1 MTNDYDGDRRTDIN
15 VIKYDWWEWL
25 TLRAGAAFRGFG
37 LSLTAQRFT
46 GGQRLCEAEKF
57 RRGGMTE
64 LGSISAE
71 ETDGVKDD
79 CRASLITVI
88 GARDHYYT
96 RACTHTHTH
105 THTPCHH
112 FQVVEHSQI
121 ICRIKQQANSLY
133 ISHASVWYESQIRW
147 QEEERSP
154 LNRCA
159 WARVVRWGVWRLLGE
174 SKNSDF
180 FSGCFSRG
188 GLWADQW
195 LSTGVLRLT
204 GFGFTCLITALKM
217 LSSSCLWTGSMFV
230 CCQRTQT
237 YTHTSFMI
245 LSLITGWWR

>member
-1 MTNDYDGDRRTDIN
+1 MTNPPGWSCLPRLWFVSDSTAVHRRPKIVWSWKVLTRRN
-15 VIKYDWWEWL
+15 DW
-25 TLRAGAAFRGFG
+25 T
-37 LSLTAQRFT
+37 
-46 GGQRLCEAEKF
+46 RLHQ
-57 RRGGMTE
+57 RRGNRWCKRW
-64 LGSISAE
+64 LS
-71 ETDGVKDD
+71 
-79 CRASLITVI
+79 SLINNCDWSK
-88 GARDHYYT
+88 GPLLHT
-96 RACTHTHTH
+96 RMHTHTH

-147 QEEERSP
+147 QEEERST

-174 SKNSDF
+174 SKKSDF

-237 YTHTSFMI
+237 YTHTPV
-245 LSLITGWWR
+245 LWYYHW